1 MDNNI
6 SPVILAA
13 KDLEVHYGEQIILDK
28 ASLSVHEGDRIG
40 LVGRNGAGKSTFLKI
55 ISGIN
60 PPDSGEVAKRKD
72 LVVGFLS
79 QEFTLDESRTVQ
91 DNILDGA
98 EDILNLIRE
107 YESTPFDSPNK
118 HFLEEKI
125 LRTDGWQIERNIN
138 LMIDSLHAPNANRI
152 VNTLSGG
159 EKRRVALCRA
169 LISKPDLL
177 ILDEPTNH
185 LDTGSIEWIENFLAL
200 YKGTCI
206 FVTHDRYFLDRIAT
220 RIVELSNG
228 IFFSHQGNYT
238 DYLINKAERQAIKE
252 AEEKKRQ
259 NFLRR
264 ELEWVLRGPRARR
277 TKAKSRLDNY
287 YEVAAQQNNDVEL
300 DVDLIIPPP
309 EKLGNKVLEIKNT
322 GITIGG
328 KKLFEGFS
336 FNFEAGRKLGIVGK
350 NGVGKTTLMKMILG
364 AINPLT
370 GDIERGEKTE
380 FNYVDQSRLILNDD
394 DSVFNAIGEG
404 NDTIKFGKQQMTIYT
419 YLRRFLFTDD
429 RINTMVGRLSGGE
442 RSRLTLAKI
451 LMNGGNFLLLDEPT
465 NDLDLPTLRI
475 LEEALIA
482 FEGCV
487 VVVSHDRYFLN
498 RVCNGILAFEENG
511 DLYFSEGNYD
521 YYIQKRKDIINRTD
535 EPVRKERKEDT
546 RVKPKVRKLTWKE
559 NKELET
565 IEENILKAEA
575 EVERIESIFSSPDF
589 YDKFAA
595 RTNELSR
602 ELEVAK
608 LNVKQLYE
616 RWEELEQIKNG
627 NDLTL

>member
-1 MDNNI
+1 MNI
-6 SPVILAA
+6 TVTPVILTA
-13 KDLEVHYGEQIILDK
+13 KELEVHFGEQIILDK

-40 LVGRNGAGKSTFLKI
+40 LVGKNGAGKSTFLKI
-55 ISGIN
+55 ISGII
-60 PPDSGEVAKRKD
+60 PPDYGEVAKRTN
-72 LVVGFLS
+72 LMVGFLS
-79 QEFTLDESRTVQ
+79 QEFTLDETSNVYE
-91 DNILDGA
+91 NILDGA
-98 EDILNLIRE
+98 ELILNTIRE
-107 YESTPFDSPNK
+107 YEATPFDSPNK
-118 HFLEEKI
+118 HVLEEKI
-125 LRTDGWQIERNIN
+125 NQVDGWQLERNIN
-138 LMIDSLHAPNANRI
+138 LLIDSLHAPSRDRKI
-152 VNTLSGG
+152 NTLSGG

-169 LISKPDLL
+169 LISRPELL

-185 LDTGSIEWIENFLAL
+185 LDTGSIEWIENFLAA

-238 DYLINKAERQAIKE
+238 DYLINKSERQAIKE

-264 ELEWVLRGPRARR
+264 ELDWVLRGPRARR

-287 YEVAAQQNNDVEL
+287 YEVASQQNNEVEL

-309 EKLGNKVLEIKNT
+309 EKLGNKVLELKN
-322 GITIGG
+322 IGMQLG
-328 KKLFEGFS
+328 EKKLFDELS
-336 FNFEAGRKLGIVGK
+336 FNFESGRKLGIVGK
-350 NGVGKTTLMKMILG
+350 NGAGKTTLLKIILG
-364 AINPLT
+364 SIDST
-370 GDIERGEKTE
+370 IGKIEIGERTH
-380 FNYVDQSRLILNDD
+380 FNYVDQARLILNDD
-394 DSVFNAIGEG
+394 DTVFKAIGEG
-404 NDTIKFGKQQMTIYT
+404 SDSIKFGNVQMTIWT
-419 YLRRFLFTDD
+419 YLRRYLFTDD
-429 RINTMVGRLSGGE
+429 RINTLVGRLSGGE

-511 DLYFSEGNYD
+511 KLYFSEGNYD
-521 YYIQKRKDIINRTD
+521 YYVEKRKNKIDIIESTNN
-535 EPVRKERKEDT
+535 KEKKTDT
-546 RVKPKVRKLTWKE
+546 RIKVKVRKLTWKE

-565 IEENILKAEA
+565 MEENILNTEA
-575 EVERIESIFSSPDF
+575 EVEKIESIFSSPDF
-589 YDKFAA
+589 YEEYSDKS
-595 RTNELSR
+595 TELSNQ
-602 ELEVAK
+602 LENAK
-608 LNVKQLYE
+608 HRIKELYE
-616 RWEELEQIKNG
+616 RWEELERIKNE
-627 NDLTL
+627 N